1 METMGYIVGNIEKN
15 EEQEKQEKTI
25 SRTKYQESSQFVPLR
40 GSKIVDKLSILQSQG
55 PWHFYDEVGRYFFV
69 GAPKISNTCLFLIR

>member
-55 PWHFYDEVGRYFFV
+55 P
-69 GAPKISNTCLFLIR
+69 